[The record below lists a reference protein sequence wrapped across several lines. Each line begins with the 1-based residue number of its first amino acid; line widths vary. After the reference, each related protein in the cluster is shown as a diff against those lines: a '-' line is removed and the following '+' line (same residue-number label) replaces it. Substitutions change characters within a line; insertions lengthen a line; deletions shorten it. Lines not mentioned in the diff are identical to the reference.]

1 MKTLA
6 IYDQPNHYSR

>member
-6 IYDQPNHYSR
+6 IHDILI